1 MINRLAI
8 AAGFLVLYVSMYP
21 VLTGGFVIYHYP
33 YWPPPLA
40 ATYVL
45 LGILLQ
51 AWFCFGRRRS
61 EGRPPALWPQV
72 VAGVVYAAAVVAF
85 PGGIYQS

>member
-1 MINRLAI
+1 MTKRLVT
-8 AAGFLVLYVSMYP
+8 AAGFSLLYVSMYP
-21 VLTGGFVIYHYP
+21 VLTGEFVIYHYP

-45 LGILLQ
+45 SGILVQ
-51 AWFCFGRRRS
+51 AWFCFGRRRRP
-61 EGRPPALWPQV
+61 GRPHALWPQIV
-72 VAGVVYAAAVVAF
+72 TGIVYAAAVGVF